1 MSEEAY
7 AALVRGRRRR
17 RTRTVS
23 ASIVLAVVAF
33 AAFCWSVAVGDYPI
47 PISRVPSILAGDGTP
62 LEVFFVNELRLPR
75 AAAALLVGIA
85 LGISG
90 SIFQTLAGNPLASP
104 DIIGITAG
112 ASAAAVFVLVYLNQG
127 GTTVLLAALA
137 GGMASALLIYLLA
150 WRRGISPYRLV
161 LIGIGIS
168 TMTAA
173 VTTYLLS
180 RAELYEAREANL
192 WLTGSLNGRGW
203 EQSVPLLVS
212 MGVLVPMTVLLVPG
226 LRSLQLNDDTARG
239 LGVRVDRTRT
249 GLILVA
255 SALASV
261 ATAVAGP
268 VAFVAFAAGPIAR
281 RLING
286 PLAVLT
292 AGLVG
297 GTLVLVS
304 DVIARQ
310 LFAPTEVP
318 VGIVT
323 ALVGAPYLLWLLA
336 RANRI
341 GRGG

>member
-1 MSEEAY
+1 MSDHALD
-7 AALVRGRRRR
+7 ALVQGRRRR
-17 RTRTVS
+17 RTRVVAVS
-23 ASIVLAVVAF
+23 VVLAVIAF
-33 AAFCWSVAVGDYPI
+33 VAFCWSVAVGDYPI
-47 PISRVPSILAGDGTP
+47 PIERVPSILAGDGTK
-62 LEVFFVNELRLPR
+62 LETFFVNELRLPR
-75 AAAALLVGIA
+75 AVAALLVGVA

-112 ASAAAVFVLVYLNQG
+112 ASAAAVFVLVFLNTS
-127 GTTVLLAALA
+127 GTAVLVAALL
-137 GGMASALLIYLLA
+137 GGLGSALLIYLLA
-150 WRRGISPYRLV
+150 WRRGITPYRLV
-161 LIGIGIS
+161 LVGIGIS

-203 EQSVPLLVS
+203 EQSVPLLIS
-212 MGVLVPMTVLLVPG
+212 MGVLVPLAVLMVPG
-226 LRSLQLNDDTARG
+226 LRSLQLSDDTARG

-286 PLAVLT
+286 PLAIVT
-292 AGLVG
+292 SGLVG
-297 GTLVLVS
+297 GTLVLVA
-304 DVIARQ
+304 DVIARE
-310 LFAPTEVP
+310 LFAPTDVP